1 MMLALA
7 LALALCALWARTVR
21 VARRAARRDPYA
33 CLGALPATW
42 HPSSRTVVVAVMR
55 GPSGYQRTSIT

>member
-7 LALALCALWARTVR
+7 LAVALCALWARTVR
-21 VARRAARRDPYA
+21 DARRAARRDPYA

-42 HPSSRTVVVAVMR
+42 HPLSRTVV
-55 GPSGYQRTSIT
+55 RTAHLAPWAERAR